1 MAPIKNLEYYLAQ
14 ARRIAEHREE
24 GAEEAIRKEFKKLL
38 KELKTYIAGV
48 HEKYAADDGSLS
60 FADLEKAGYNA
71 RFLEEI
77 EKRIAV
83 ATPKAAK
90 ELHQLVNDT
99 YELSYKSM
107 IEGVEKVANG
117 ADLGETFSEATAITP
132 EQIRKVVQNPVMD
145 VALEKNHRD
154 IVYDI
159 KQAVAV
165 GLMNGDRYTTIA
177 QKITVALDKEN
188 GPYKNAMRIARTEA
202 HRVREAGN
210 NDAAVA
216 VDKELQNGDSGLRMC
231 KTWKTMKDERVR
243 PQRRRRGKKGW
254 STKMGSGPNHMILRD
269 QTVLSDEDFDLKDG
283 DKAPAPGSSGIAGH
297 DINCR
302 CYASFELMT
311 DAEFFKKTGRHFP
324 GYKGQEKQ
332 EPEAK
337 EEKALSRK
345 EMREKIKE
353 DKSLIGDAKSRMR
366 AVDRDIDKH
375 NTTDFDDLK
384 GLKKSDISDRIKAI
398 DERRSEIDPIITRL
412 HNRPERGT
420 PEYDEWRAW
429 RRTIDNR
436 SELIEEQLQLA
447 EEKVKLQRQFE
458 KFDRYDEWTK
468 WKADHPL
475 AALQSQK
482 SSLVDEIKRLEDE
495 IKAFE
500 DLLAE
505 KPVLDLVD
513 MLEDSKVAYREV
525 KKHAKALAE
534 SEIISALAGGD
545 LTQGSCASLG
555 LAYMGQKGGLN
566 VLDFR
571 DGASRSFFSNS
582 FNLQRISRLPGV
594 NAIRETARSSVT
606 AGNRLLK
613 QVETGKEY
621 YLVSGRHAAIV
632 RKTDDGALQYLELQ
646 SAKYSG
652 WHNFDENPRY
662 TLKNRF
668 GETSGYDVDCFMIEV
683 DSFKD
688 SDDLKQ
694 LLGYINT
701 AEDKQRK
708 GVYGTIK

>member
-1 MAPIKNLEYYLAQ
+1 MAKDLEYYLAQ

-24 GAEEAIRKEFKKLL
+24 GSEEAIRKEFRKLL
-38 KELKTYIAGV
+38 KSLKSYIADV
-48 HEKYAADDGSLS
+48 HEQYAAGDGKLF
-60 FADLEKAGYNA
+60 FADLQKAGYDA

-83 ATPKAAK
+83 VTPKVAK

-107 IEGVEKVANG
+107 IEGVEKVMAG
-117 ADLGETFSEATAITP
+117 ADLDVTFADAVAITP
-132 EQIRKVVQNPVMD
+132 EQIKKVVKNPIMD

-177 QKITVALDKEN
+177 EKITVALDKEN
-188 GPYKNAMRIARTEA
+188 GPYKNAVRIARTEA

-216 VDKELQNGDSGLRMC
+216 VNNELQKGTTGMRLC

-243 PQRRRRGKKGW
+243 PQRRRKGKKGW
-254 STKMGSGPNHMILRD
+254 STKMGKGPNHMILEG
-269 QTVLSDEDFDLKDG
+269 QMVLSEEDFDLQDG
-283 DKAPAPGSSGIAGH
+283 YKAPAPGSSGIAGH
-297 DINCR
+297 DIHCR
-302 CYASFELMT
+302 CYASFELLT
-311 DAEFFKKTGRHFP
+311 DAEFFAKTGRHFP
-324 GYKGQEKQ
+324 GYKGEEKQ
-332 EPEAK
+332 EG
-337 EEKALSRK
+337 EEPTLTRK

-353 DKSLIGDAKSRMR
+353 DKSNIADAKSRMR

-375 NTTDFDDLK
+375 YITDFDDLN
-384 GLKKSDISDRIKAI
+384 GLKKSDISGRIKAI
-398 DERRSEIDPIITRL
+398 DDRLAEVDPIVHRL
-412 HNRPERGT
+412 YDRPERGT
-420 PEYDEWRAW
+420 PEYEAW
-429 RRTIDNR
+429 REWKRGIDR
-436 SELIEEQLQLA
+436 ESLIEEQIKLATEKSTLQSQL
-447 EEKVKLQRQFE
+447 R

-468 WKADHPL
+468 WKKENPL
-475 AALQSQK
+475 DALQKQRT
-482 SSLVDEIKRLEDE
+482 SLVDEIKRLEAE

-500 DLLAE
+500 DSLNAN
-505 KPVLDLVD
+505 PVLNLVD
-513 MLEDSKVAYREV
+513 KLDDMGVVNRAV
-525 KKHAKALAE
+525 KKHAKALTE

-545 LTQGSCASLG
+545 MTRGSCASLG

-571 DGASRSFFSNS
+571 DGASREFFSNRY
-582 FNLQRISRLPGV
+582 NLDLISNLPGV
-594 NAIRETARSSVT
+594 KTLREMARSSTT

-613 QVETGKEY
+613 HVETGKEY
-621 YLVSGRHAAIV
+621 YFVTGRHAAIV
-632 RKTDDGALQYLELQ
+632 RKLDDGTLQYLELQ
-646 SAKYSG
+646 SARYSG
-652 WHNFDENPRY
+652 WHNFDGNPRY
-662 TLKNRF
+662 TLKSRF
-668 GETSGYDVDCFMIEV
+668 GETSGYDVEAFMIDV

-701 AEDKQRK
+701 EDSAQRK
-708 GVYGTIK
+708 GRHGTIK